1 MSAVR
6 SWSSLDV
13 AVLTL
18 SSVMTN
24 SVAVVSGEAVGFS
37 DAEAISSLRISLLAG
52 EAGFLDIASAAL
64 CFIPGTCIMVNL
76 NGRVFSFKFLS
87 LGLGMSS
94 SDRSPKILSKG
105 LWSTAMVRSSHPMTK
120 YLVLSRAATTASASP
135 SMGA

>member
-1 MSAVR
+1 MPSSVDSSFLSGKYSLSSSGMSLRLGGNPASMSAVR

-52 EAGFLDIASAAL
+52 EAGF
-64 CFIPGTCIMVNL
+64 
-76 NGRVFSFKFLS
+76 
-87 LGLGMSS
+87 
-94 SDRSPKILSKG
+94 
-105 LWSTAMVRSSHPMTK
+105 
-120 YLVLSRAATTASASP
+120 
-135 SMGA
+135 